1 MSVGKCKP
9 WQQWVVGDRAEF
21 LAGVSG
27 FALLSPTRQCS
38 YYMGK
43 LSSNTSGKKS
53 IRNETFSTT
62 TSLTE
67 PRFTDKFYFSI
78 IFLNFA
84 ISTQPFL
91 HPREKVFQASN
102 IQASWRRKAGMC
114 THACAYT
121 HAHREMSMFGFCK
134 LCHLLHIHYR
144 PAFTGKEII
153 IQKLLEGWR
162 EFTGHQRRVTD
173 ICGRLMLGCVSLC
186 WFNNRH
192 WCLLF

>member
-102 IQASWRRKAGMC
+102 IQASWRRKAGVC
-114 THACAYT
+114 THACAHTHMLTEKCQCLAFANYATCYIYT
-121 HAHREMSMFGFCK
+121 TDQ
-134 LCHLLHIHYR
+134 
-144 PAFTGKEII
+144 P
-153 IQKLLEGWR
+153 LLER
-162 EFTGHQRRVTD
+162 K
-173 ICGRLMLGCVSLC
+173 SL
-186 WFNNRH
+186 FKS
-192 WCLLF
+192 F